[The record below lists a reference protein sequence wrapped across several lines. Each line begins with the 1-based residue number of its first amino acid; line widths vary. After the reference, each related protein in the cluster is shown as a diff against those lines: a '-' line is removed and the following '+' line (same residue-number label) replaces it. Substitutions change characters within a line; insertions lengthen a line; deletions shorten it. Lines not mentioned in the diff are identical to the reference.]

1 MPRIAAGKR
10 REPAKRTRPRLTHP
24 RRSSIRASALSLAG
38 HPAERGNPASRTLG
52 VSYLACAS
60 IGEKSRGGGRR
71 VLSSIEQAPRLV
83 DYKGLLDQTP
93 LLSLLQS
100 MQAQRATGTLQVRS
114 GGEAFSLFFLFGHL
128 FHAYGNGSQGE
139 EAVFEPLAWRQGDY
153 TFDPKSKL
161 PTEETI
167 TAPTADILAEAK
179 RRGVPGADNGPVA
192 AIRSPA
198 PPAAAPAP
206 AAPVPHQ
213 VSERAVVSQQPQVA
227 PQATAEEGPPP
238 TELYPLPVG
247 KLVYESLK
255 TAFVDFPKLLRS
267 LSTDRLTGY
276 LRLTGQASR
285 GMILF
290 YQGSLIESFYEGGA
304 VVSTGR
310 TAFSLFKNDVDRGE
324 GSMDVIELTAEV
336 VTAIYQ
342 LLTAPTI
349 LQGLLARFVDV
360 RALLQYLQE
369 EKIHGSLLV
378 RAPDE
383 MGIIL
388 LRDGQLLGA
397 FTRGQPQLVQD
408 PEVVT
413 RLCADTKTRIE
424 VKAVADLEEPASVSL
439 EEMLAMTP
447 SVPSTVY
454 RPAPAPAQAGSAAQA
469 PPPQRVPSYQ
479 PAPQPAQA
487 PAAGEPDIDW
497 PSLMSQLNQMADNA
511 LQNRSKKVKEML
523 GSTEHNVDALDR
535 TIDRISQT
543 SIMFVDPARLTNLAN
558 EMRQLLEEQR

>member
-1 MPRIAAGKR
+1 
-10 REPAKRTRPRLTHP
+10 L
-24 RRSSIRASALSLAG
+24 
-38 HPAERGNPASRTLG
+38 
-52 VSYLACAS
+52 
-60 IGEKSRGGGRR
+60 
-71 VLSSIEQAPRLV
+71 SIEQAPRLL
-83 DYKGLLDQTP
+83 DYKGSLDQTP
-93 LLSLLQS
+93 LLALLQS
-100 MQAQRATGTLQVRS
+100 MQAQRATGTLQVRKA
-114 GGEAFSLFFLFGHL
+114 GEAFSLFFLFGHL
-128 FHAYGNGSQGE
+128 FHAYGNSTQGE
-139 EAVFEPLAWRQGDY
+139 EAVFEPLTWRQGDY

-179 RRGVPGADNGPVA
+179 RRGVPGADNGSGARPVA
-192 AIRSPA
+192 V
-198 PPAAAPAP
+198 APAP
-206 AAPVPHQ
+206 ASAPAAPAAGAPP
-213 VSERAVVSQQPQVA
+213 VSERAVVSPQQPA
-227 PQATAEEGPPP
+227 PELQPIPDEGPPA

-267 LSTDRLTGY
+267 LSSDRLTGY

-290 YQGSLIESFYEGGA
+290 YQGNLIESFYDGGA
-304 VVSTGR
+304 VVTTGR

-324 GSMDVIELTAEV
+324 GSMDVIELSSEV

-369 EKIHGSLLV
+369 ERIHGSLLV

-397 FTRGQPQLVQD
+397 FTRGQPQLMSD
-408 PEVVT
+408 PEIVT
-413 RLCADTKTRIE
+413 RLCADSKTRIE

-439 EEMLAMTP
+439 EEMLATTP
-447 SVPSTVY
+447 SVPATVY
-454 RPAPAPAQAGSAAQA
+454 RPVPAPVAAAAPPPSQRQAPAP
-469 PPPQRVPSYQ
+469 P
-479 PAPQPAQA
+479 PAPSA
-487 PAAGEPDIDW
+487 PAAGNEPEIDW
-497 PSLMSQLNQMADNA
+497 NSLLGQLNQMADNA
-511 LQNRSKKVKEML
+511 LQNRAKKVKEML
-523 GSTEHNVDALDR
+523 ASTEHNLDALDR

-558 EMRQLLEEQR
+558 EMRQLVEEQR

>member
-1 MPRIAAGKR
+1 
-10 REPAKRTRPRLTHP
+10 
-24 RRSSIRASALSLAG
+24 
-38 HPAERGNPASRTLG
+38 
-52 VSYLACAS
+52 
-60 IGEKSRGGGRR
+60 
-71 VLSSIEQAPRLV
+71 
-83 DYKGLLDQTP
+83 
-93 LLSLLQS
+93 
-100 MQAQRATGTLQVRS
+100 MQAQRATGTLQVRN

-179 RRGVPGADNGPVA
+179 RRGVPGASDNGSA
-192 AIRSPA
+192 AARP
-198 PPAAAPAP
+198 APAP
-206 AAPVPHQ
+206 AAAPP
-213 VSERAVVSQQPQVA
+213 A
-227 PQATAEEGPPP
+227 PQASERPVVSEQEAAPAQPAAPDDGPPA

-267 LSTDRLTGY
+267 LSADHLTGY
-276 LRLTGQASR
+276 LRLTGAASR

-290 YQGSLIESFYEGGA
+290 YQGSLIESFYDGGA

-324 GSMDVIELTAEV
+324 GSMDVIELSAEV

-383 MGIIL
+383 MGIVL
-388 LRDGQLLGA
+388 LRDGVLLGA
-397 FTRGQPQLVQD
+397 FTRGQPQLMQD
-408 PEVVT
+408 PEIVT
-413 RLCADTKTRIE
+413 RLCADSKTRIE
-424 VKAVADLEEPASVSL
+424 VKAVADLEEPESVSL

-447 SVPSTVY
+447 SVAATTY
-454 RPAPAPAQAGSAAQA
+454 RPAPAQPAAAPGPSAPAAQRG
-469 PPPQRVPSYQ
+469 QNYQ
-479 PAPQPAQA
+479 PAPAPA
-487 PAAGEPDIDW
+487 PAAPSNEPDIDW
-497 PSLMSQLNQMADNA
+497 PALMSQLNQMADAA

-523 GSTEHNVDALDR
+523 ATTEHNLDGLDR

-558 EMRQLLEEQR
+558 EMRQLVEEQR

>member
-1 MPRIAAGKR
+1 M
-10 REPAKRTRPRLTHP
+10 
-24 RRSSIRASALSLAG
+24 
-38 HPAERGNPASRTLG
+38 
-52 VSYLACAS
+52 
-60 IGEKSRGGGRR
+60 
-71 VLSSIEQAPRLV
+71 
-83 DYKGLLDQTP
+83 
-93 LLSLLQS
+93 
-100 MQAQRATGTLQVRS
+100 
-114 GGEAFSLFFLFGHL
+114 
-128 FHAYGNGSQGE
+128 
-139 EAVFEPLAWRQGDY
+139 
-153 TFDPKSKL
+153 
-161 PTEETI
+161 
-167 TAPTADILAEAK
+167 
-179 RRGVPGADNGPVA
+179 
-192 AIRSPA
+192 
-198 PPAAAPAP
+198 
-206 AAPVPHQ
+206 
-213 VSERAVVSQQPQVA
+213 
-227 PQATAEEGPPP
+227 
-238 TELYPLPVG
+238 
-247 KLVYESLK
+247 YESLK

-267 LSTDRLTGY
+267 LSSDRLTGY
-276 LRLTGQASR
+276 LRLTGLASR

-290 YQGSLIESFYEGGA
+290 YQGSLIESFYDGGA

-349 LQGLLARFVDV
+349 LQGLLARFVDI

-383 MGIIL
+383 MGIVL

-397 FTRGQPQLVQD
+397 FTRGQPLLVQD
-408 PEVVT
+408 PEIVT
-413 RLCADTKTRIE
+413 RLCADSKTRIE

-439 EEMLAMTP
+439 EEMLATTP
-447 SVPSTVY
+447 S
-454 RPAPAPAQAGSAAQA
+454 PAQ
-469 PPPQRVPSYQ
+469 P
-479 PAPQPAQA
+479 

-497 PSLMSQLNQMADNA
+497 TSLMNQLNQMADNA

-523 GSTEHNVDALDR
+523 GSTEHTVDSLDR

>member
-1 MPRIAAGKR
+1 
-10 REPAKRTRPRLTHP
+10 
-24 RRSSIRASALSLAG
+24 
-38 HPAERGNPASRTLG
+38 
-52 VSYLACAS
+52 VST
-60 IGEKSRGGGRR
+60 
-71 VLSSIEQAPRLV
+71 IEQAP
-83 DYKGLLDQTP
+83 GLLDNRGTLNQTP
-93 LLSLLQS
+93 LLTLLQS
-100 MQAQRATGTLQVRS
+100 KQAQRATGTLQVRN
-114 GGEAFSLFFLFGHL
+114 GGEAYSLFFLFGHL

-139 EAVFEPLAWRQGDY
+139 EAVFTPLAWRQGDY
-153 TFDPKSKL
+153 SFDPKSKL

-179 RRGVPGADNGPVA
+179 RRGVPGADNGPA
-192 AIRSPA
+192 PA
-198 PPAAAPAP
+198 REAQAPTQAAAPA
-206 AAPVPHQ
+206 APPQ
-213 VSERAVVSQQPQVA
+213 PQPPVSERPLVSQPAAAQPA
-227 PQATAEEGPPP
+227 PAPEEGPPP

-267 LSTDRLTGY
+267 LSSDRLTGY
-276 LRLTGQASR
+276 LRLTGAASR

-290 YQGSLIESFYEGGA
+290 YQGSLIESFYDGGA

-349 LQGLLARFVDV
+349 LQGLLARFVDI

-378 RAPDE
+378 RAPEE

-397 FTRGQPQLVQD
+397 FTRGQPLLVQD
-408 PEVVT
+408 PEIVT
-413 RLCADTKTRIE
+413 RLCADSKTRIE

-447 SVPSTVY
+447 SVASTVY
-454 RPAPAPAQAGSAAQA
+454 RPAA
-469 PPPQRVPSYQ
+469 PPPQASPAAQPAPPQRAQNYQ
-479 PAPQPAQA
+479 PAPQPAPP

-511 LQNRSKKVKEML
+511 LQNRAKKVKEML
-523 GSTEHNVDALDR
+523 GSTEHTVDALDR

>member
-1 MPRIAAGKR
+1 
-10 REPAKRTRPRLTHP
+10 
-24 RRSSIRASALSLAG
+24 
-38 HPAERGNPASRTLG
+38 
-52 VSYLACAS
+52 
-60 IGEKSRGGGRR
+60 
-71 VLSSIEQAPRLV
+71 
-83 DYKGLLDQTP
+83 
-93 LLSLLQS
+93 
-100 MQAQRATGTLQVRS
+100 MQAQRATGTLQVRN

-179 RRGVPGADNGPVA
+179 RRGVPGASDNGTVA
-192 AIRSPA
+192 A
-198 PPAAAPAP
+198 AARPAPAP
-206 AAPVPHQ
+206 AAPPAPQ
-213 VSERAVVSQQPQVA
+213 VSERPVVSQQPPSAAQAEPA
-227 PQATAEEGPPP
+227 PDDGPPA

-267 LSTDRLTGY
+267 LSSDHLTGY
-276 LRLTGQASR
+276 LRLSGLASR

-290 YQGSLIESFYEGGA
+290 YQGSLIESFYDGGA

-324 GSMDVIELTAEV
+324 GSMDVIELSAEV

-383 MGIIL
+383 MGIVL
-388 LRDGQLLGA
+388 LRDGALLGA

-408 PEVVT
+408 PEIVT
-413 RLCADTKTRIE
+413 RLCADSKTRIE
-424 VKAVADLEEPASVSL
+424 VKAVADLEEPESVSL

-447 SVPSTVY
+447 SVQATTY
-454 RPAPAPAQAGSAAQA
+454 RPAPAQPAAPAPAAPSATRAQ
-469 PPPQRVPSYQ
+469 SYQ
-479 PAPQPAQA
+479 PAPA
-487 PAAGEPDIDW
+487 PAPATGNEPDIDW
-497 PSLMSQLNQMADNA
+497 PGLMSQLNQMADAA

-523 GSTEHNVDALDR
+523 ASTEHNLDGLDR

-558 EMRQLLEEQR
+558 EMRQLVEEQR

>member
-1 MPRIAAGKR
+1 
-10 REPAKRTRPRLTHP
+10 
-24 RRSSIRASALSLAG
+24 
-38 HPAERGNPASRTLG
+38 
-52 VSYLACAS
+52 
-60 IGEKSRGGGRR
+60 
-71 VLSSIEQAPRLV
+71 
-83 DYKGLLDQTP
+83 
-93 LLSLLQS
+93 LQS
-100 MQAQRATGTLQVRS
+100 KQAQRATGTLQVRN
-114 GGEAFSLFFLFGHL
+114 GGEAYSLFFLFGHL

-139 EAVFEPLAWRQGDY
+139 EAVFTPLSWQQGDY
-153 TFDPKSKL
+153 SFDPKSKL

-179 RRGVPGADNGPVA
+179 RRGVPGAENGPAPAREAPPAQGA
-192 AIRSPA
+192 APA
-198 PPAAAPAP
+198 PPAPQP
-206 AAPVPHQ
+206 Q
-213 VSERAVVSQQPQVA
+213 VSERPVVSQSPAAQQPPPA
-227 PQATAEEGPPP
+227 PEEGPLP

-267 LSTDRLTGY
+267 LSSDRLTGY
-276 LRLTGQASR
+276 LRLTGLASR

-290 YQGSLIESFYEGGA
+290 YQGSLIESFYDGGA

-324 GSMDVIELTAEV
+324 GSMDVIELSAEV

-349 LQGLLARFVDV
+349 LQGLLARFVDI

-378 RAPDE
+378 RAPEE

-397 FTRGQPQLVQD
+397 FTRGQPQLMQD
-408 PEVVT
+408 PELVT
-413 RLCADTKTRIE
+413 RLCADSKTRIE

-447 SVPSTVY
+447 SVPSSVY
-454 RPAPAPAQAGSAAQA
+454 RPAAAPAPSGPAAQA
-469 PPPQRVPSYQ
+469 PAPQRAPSYQ
-479 PAPQPAQA
+479 PAPPPAQA

-523 GSTEHNVDALDR
+523 SSTEHNVDALDR

>member
-1 MPRIAAGKR
+1 
-10 REPAKRTRPRLTHP
+10 
-24 RRSSIRASALSLAG
+24 
-38 HPAERGNPASRTLG
+38 
-52 VSYLACAS
+52 V
-60 IGEKSRGGGRR
+60 
-71 VLSSIEQAPRLV
+71 SSIEQAPRLV
-83 DYKGLLDQTP
+83 DYKGSLDSTP

-100 MQAQRATGTLQVRS
+100 MQAQRATGTLQVRN

-128 FHAYGNGSQGE
+128 FHAYGDGSQGE

-192 AIRSPA
+192 AARPAPSPA
-198 PPAAAPAP
+198 PATPPVQPAP
-206 AAPVPHQ
+206 A
-213 VSERAVVSQQPQVA
+213 VSERPVVSQQTPVQQESA
-227 PQATAEEGPPP
+227 PDEGPPA

-267 LSTDRLTGY
+267 LSGDRLTGY

-290 YQGSLIESFYEGGA
+290 YQGSLIESFYDGGA

-324 GSMDVIELTAEV
+324 GSMDVIELSAEV

-378 RAPDE
+378 RAPEE

-397 FTRGQPQLVQD
+397 FTRGQPQLMAD
-408 PEVVT
+408 PEIVT
-413 RLCADTKTRIE
+413 RLCADSKTRIE

-447 SVPSTVY
+447 SVTATVY
-454 RPAPAPAQAGSAAQA
+454 RPAAQQATAAPAAPAAAPQRAQNYQPAQQPA
-469 PPPQRVPSYQ
+469 PPP
-479 PAPQPAQA
+479 AND
-487 PAAGEPDIDW
+487 PDIDW
-497 PSLMSQLNQMADNA
+497 PSLMSQLNQMADTA

-523 GSTEHNVDALDR
+523 GSTEHNLDAVDR

-558 EMRQLLEEQR
+558 EMRQLVEEQR

>member
-1 MPRIAAGKR
+1 
-10 REPAKRTRPRLTHP
+10 
-24 RRSSIRASALSLAG
+24 
-38 HPAERGNPASRTLG
+38 
-52 VSYLACAS
+52 
-60 IGEKSRGGGRR
+60 
-71 VLSSIEQAPRLV
+71 
-83 DYKGLLDQTP
+83 
-93 LLSLLQS
+93 
-100 MQAQRATGTLQVRS
+100 MQAQRATGTLQVRN

-128 FHAYGNGSQGE
+128 FHAYGDGSQGE

-179 RRGVPGADNGPVA
+179 RRGVPGADNNGPVSA
-192 AIRSPA
+192 ARPA
-198 PPAAAPAP
+198 PPPAAA
-206 AAPVPHQ
+206 Q
-213 VSERAVVSQQPQVA
+213 VSERPVVSQQTQQHPPTPP
-227 PQATAEEGPPP
+227 PQAAPEDGPPA

-267 LSTDRLTGY
+267 LSSDRLTGY

-290 YQGSLIESFYEGGA
+290 YQGSLIESFYDGGA

-324 GSMDVIELTAEV
+324 GSMDVIELSSEV
-336 VTAIYQ
+336 VPAIYQ

-349 LQGLLARFVDV
+349 LQGLLARFVDI

-378 RAPDE
+378 RAPEE

-397 FTRGQPQLVQD
+397 FTRGQPQLMQD
-408 PEVVT
+408 PEIVT
-413 RLCADTKTRIE
+413 RLCADSKTRIE
-424 VKAVADLEEPASVSL
+424 VKAVADREERASVSL

-454 RPAPAPAQAGSAAQA
+454 RPAPAPVQAGPAAQAQA
-469 PPPQRVPSYQ
+469 PPHVPSYQ
-479 PAPQPAQA
+479 AAAQPVQA
-487 PAAGEPDIDW
+487 PAAGEPDLDW
-497 PSLMSQLNQMADNA
+497 PALMSQLNQMADNA

-523 GSTEHNVDALDR
+523 SSTEHNVDALDR

-543 SIMFVDPARLTNLAN
+543 SIMFVDPARRTNLAN
-558 EMRQLLEEQR
+558 KMRQRLDEQSKSR

>member
-1 MPRIAAGKR
+1 M
-10 REPAKRTRPRLTHP
+10 
-24 RRSSIRASALSLAG
+24 
-38 HPAERGNPASRTLG
+38 
-52 VSYLACAS
+52 
-60 IGEKSRGGGRR
+60 
-71 VLSSIEQAPRLV
+71 SSIEQAPRLV
-83 DYKGLLDQTP
+83 DYKGSLDSTP

-100 MQAQRATGTLQVRS
+100 MQAQRATGTLQVRN

-179 RRGVPGADNGPVA
+179 RRGVPGASDNGSVA
-192 AIRSPA
+192 TAR
-198 PPAAAPAP
+198 PAP
-206 AAPVPHQ
+206 AAPAAPAPQ
-213 VSERAVVSQQPQVA
+213 TSERPVVSQQQQPA
-227 PQATAEEGPPP
+227 PAAQAQPAPDDGPPA

-267 LSTDRLTGY
+267 LSADHLTGY
-276 LRLTGQASR
+276 LRLTGAASR

-290 YQGSLIESFYEGGA
+290 YQGSLIESFYDGGA

-324 GSMDVIELTAEV
+324 GSMDVIELSAEV

-360 RALLQYLQE
+360 RALLGYLQE

-383 MGIIL
+383 MGIVL
-388 LRDGQLLGA
+388 LRDGALLGA
-397 FTRGQPQLVQD
+397 FTRGQPQLMQD
-408 PEVVT
+408 PEIVT
-413 RLCADTKTRIE
+413 RLCADPKTRIE
-424 VKAVADLEEPASVSL
+424 VKAVADLEEPESVSL

-447 SVPSTVY
+447 SVPATTY
-454 RPAPAPAQAGSAAQA
+454 RPAPAQPTAAPAPAPTAPRAQN
-469 PPPQRVPSYQ
+469 YQ
-479 PAPQPAQA
+479 PAPA
-487 PAAGEPDIDW
+487 PAPAETNEPDIDW
-497 PSLMSQLNQMADNA
+497 PALMSQLNQMADAA

-523 GSTEHNVDALDR
+523 ASTEHNADGLDR

>member
-1 MPRIAAGKR
+1 MAD
-10 REPAKRTRPRLTHP
+10 
-24 RRSSIRASALSLAG
+24 
-38 HPAERGNPASRTLG
+38 HPALLTVVL
-52 VSYLACAS
+52 SYLACAS
-60 IGEKSRGGGRR
+60 IENKSRGGGRLL
-71 VLSSIEQAPRLV
+71 VSSIEQAPRLV
-83 DYKGLLDQTP
+83 DYKGSLDSTP

-100 MQAQRATGTLQVRS
+100 MQAQRATGTLQVRN

-167 TAPTADILAEAK
+167 TAPTADILAGAK
-179 RRGVPGADNGPVA
+179 RRGVPGASDNGSVTTA
-192 AIRSPA
+192 R
-198 PPAAAPAP
+198 PAP
-206 AAPVPHQ
+206 AAPAAPAPQ
-213 VSERAVVSQQPQVA
+213 TSERPVVSQQQQPA
-227 PQATAEEGPPP
+227 PPAQGRPAPDEGPPA

-267 LSTDRLTGY
+267 LSADHLTGY
-276 LRLTGQASR
+276 LRLTGAASR

-290 YQGSLIESFYEGGA
+290 YQGSLIESFYDGGA

-324 GSMDVIELTAEV
+324 GSMDVIELSAEV

-349 LQGLLARFVDV
+349 LQGLLARFVDI

-378 RAPDE
+378 RAPEE
-383 MGIIL
+383 MGIVL

-397 FTRGQPQLVQD
+397 FTRGQPLLVQD
-408 PEVVT
+408 PEIVP
-413 RLCADTKTRIE
+413 RLCADSKTRIE

-454 RPAPAPAQAGSAAQA
+454 RPPPPPPQAGPAAQPA
-469 PPPQRVPSYQ
+469 APQRVPSYQ
-479 PAPQPAQA
+479 PAPQPAQP

-497 PSLMSQLNQMADNA
+497 PALMNQLNQMADNA
-511 LQNRSKKVKEML
+511 LANRSKKVKEML
-523 GSTEHNVDALDR
+523 GSTEHNIDSLDR

>member
-1 MPRIAAGKR
+1 M
-10 REPAKRTRPRLTHP
+10 
-24 RRSSIRASALSLAG
+24 
-38 HPAERGNPASRTLG
+38 
-52 VSYLACAS
+52 
-60 IGEKSRGGGRR
+60 
-71 VLSSIEQAPRLV
+71 SSIEQAPRIL
-83 DYKGLLDQTP
+83 DYKGSLDHTP

-100 MQAQRATGTLQVRS
+100 MQAQRATGTLQVRN

-139 EAVFEPLAWRQGDY
+139 EAVFAPLSWRQGDY

-192 AIRSPA
+192 VRP
-198 PPAAAPAP
+198 APAP
-206 AAPVPHQ
+206 APAPPPAPQ
-213 VSERAVVSQQPQVA
+213 APPVSERAVVSAQPAPAPSSQA
-227 PQATAEEGPPP
+227 PQQEGPPP

-267 LSTDRLTGY
+267 LSADRLTGY

-290 YQGSLIESFYEGGA
+290 YQGSLIESFYDGGA

-324 GSMDVIELTAEV
+324 GSMDVIELSAEV

-349 LQGLLARFVDV
+349 LQGLMARFVDV

-378 RAPDE
+378 RAPEE
-383 MGIIL
+383 MGIVL

-397 FTRGQPQLVQD
+397 FTRGQPQLMQD
-408 PEVVT
+408 PELVT
-413 RLCADTKTRIE
+413 RLCADPKTRIE

-447 SVPSTVY
+447 SVPATVY
-454 RPAPAPAQAGSAAQA
+454 RPTSAAPTPASAPAAAAPRAPA
-469 PPPQRVPSYQ
+469 YQ
-479 PAPQPAQA
+479 PAPPPAS
-487 PAAGEPDIDW
+487 AGAEPDIDW
-497 PSLMSQLNQMADNA
+497 NSLMSQLNQMADNA

-523 GSTEHNVDALDR
+523 ASTEHNQDALDR

-558 EMRQLLEEQR
+558 EMRQLVEDQR

>member
-1 MPRIAAGKR
+1 
-10 REPAKRTRPRLTHP
+10 
-24 RRSSIRASALSLAG
+24 
-38 HPAERGNPASRTLG
+38 
-52 VSYLACAS
+52 
-60 IGEKSRGGGRR
+60 
-71 VLSSIEQAPRLV
+71 
-83 DYKGLLDQTP
+83 
-93 LLSLLQS
+93 
-100 MQAQRATGTLQVRS
+100 MQAQRATGTLQVRN

-179 RRGVPGADNGPVA
+179 RRGVPGASDNGTGA
-192 AIRSPA
+192 A
-198 PPAAAPAP
+198 AARPAPAP
-206 AAPVPHQ
+206 AAAPPTE
-213 VSERAVVSQQPQVA
+213 VSERPVVSQQTPAAQ
-227 PQATAEEGPPP
+227 PQAVPDDGPPA

-267 LSTDRLTGY
+267 LSSDRLTGY
-276 LRLTGQASR
+276 LRLTGAASR

-290 YQGSLIESFYEGGA
+290 YQGSLIESFYDGGA

-324 GSMDVIELTAEV
+324 GSMDVIELSAEV

-383 MGIIL
+383 MGIVL
-388 LRDGQLLGA
+388 LRDGGLLGA

-408 PEVVT
+408 PEIVT
-413 RLCADTKTRIE
+413 RLCAEPKTRIE
-424 VKAVADLEEPASVSL
+424 VKAVADLEEPESVSL

-447 SVPSTVY
+447 SVAATSY
-454 RPAPAPAQAGSAAQA
+454 RPAPSPAPAASAPASASPRTQNYQPAPAQAPA
-469 PPPQRVPSYQ
+469 Q
-479 PAPQPAQA
+479 PATD
-487 PAAGEPDIDW
+487 ESDIDW
-497 PSLMSQLNQMADNA
+497 PALMSQLNQMSDAA

-523 GSTEHNVDALDR
+523 ASTEHNLDGLDR

-558 EMRQLLEEQR
+558 EMRQLVEEQR

>member
-1 MPRIAAGKR
+1 MS
-10 REPAKRTRPRLTHP
+10 T
-24 RRSSIRASALSLAG
+24 
-38 HPAERGNPASRTLG
+38 
-52 VSYLACAS
+52 
-60 IGEKSRGGGRR
+60 
-71 VLSSIEQAPRLV
+71 IEQAP
-83 DYKGLLDQTP
+83 GLLDNRGTLNQTP
-93 LLSLLQS
+93 LLTLLQS
-100 MQAQRATGTLQVRS
+100 KQAQRATGTLQVRN
-114 GGEAFSLFFLFGHL
+114 GGEAYSLFFLFGHL

-139 EAVFEPLAWRQGDY
+139 EAVFTPLAWRQGDY
-153 TFDPKSKL
+153 SFDPKSKL

-179 RRGVPGADNGPVA
+179 RRGVPGADNGPA
-192 AIRSPA
+192 PA
-198 PPAAAPAP
+198 RDAQAPTQAAAPA
-206 AAPVPHQ
+206 APPQPQAQ
-213 VSERAVVSQQPQVA
+213 VSERPVMSQPAAAAQPA
-227 PQATAEEGPPP
+227 PAPEEGPPA

-267 LSTDRLTGY
+267 LSSDRLTGY
-276 LRLTGQASR
+276 LRLSGLASR

-290 YQGSLIESFYEGGA
+290 YQGSLIESFYDGGA

-324 GSMDVIELTAEV
+324 GSMDVIELSAEV

-349 LQGLLARFVDV
+349 LQGLLARFVDI

-397 FTRGQPQLVQD
+397 FTRGQPQLMQD
-408 PEVVT
+408 PELVT
-413 RLCADTKTRIE
+413 RLCADSKTRIE

-447 SVPSTVY
+447 SVASTVY
-454 RPAPAPAQAGSAAQA
+454 RPAPAPPQAGPSAQPP
-469 PPPQRVPSYQ
+469 PPPQRAQNYQ
-479 PAPQPAQA
+479 PAPQPVQA
-487 PAAGEPDIDW
+487 PPAGEPDVDW

-523 GSTEHNVDALDR
+523 ASTEHTVDALDR

>member
-1 MPRIAAGKR
+1 
-10 REPAKRTRPRLTHP
+10 
-24 RRSSIRASALSLAG
+24 
-38 HPAERGNPASRTLG
+38 
-52 VSYLACAS
+52 
-60 IGEKSRGGGRR
+60 
-71 VLSSIEQAPRLV
+71 
-83 DYKGLLDQTP
+83 
-93 LLSLLQS
+93 
-100 MQAQRATGTLQVRS
+100 MQAQRATGTLQVRN

-179 RRGVPGADNGPVA
+179 RRGVPGASDNGTVA
-192 AIRSPA
+192 APRPA
-198 PPAAAPAP
+198 PAPAAAPAP
-206 AAPVPHQ
+206 PPSQ
-213 VSERAVVSQQPQVA
+213 VSERPVVSQPQQQAPPGAPAQPA
-227 PQATAEEGPPP
+227 PEDGPPA

-267 LSTDRLTGY
+267 LSADHLTGY
-276 LRLTGQASR
+276 LRLTGAASR

-290 YQGSLIESFYEGGA
+290 YQGSLIESFYDGGA

-324 GSMDVIELTAEV
+324 GSMDVIELSAEV

-383 MGIIL
+383 MGIVL
-388 LRDGQLLGA
+388 LRDGALLGA

-408 PEVVT
+408 PEIVT
-413 RLCADTKTRIE
+413 RLCADSKTRIE
-424 VKAVADLEEPASVSL
+424 VKAVADLEEPESVSL

-447 SVPSTVY
+447 SVPATTY
-454 RPAPAPAQAGSAAQA
+454 RPAPS
-469 PPPQRVPSYQ
+469 Q
-479 PAPQPAQA
+479 PAASPA
-487 PAAGEPDIDW
+487 PAATRAQSYQAAPAPAPSPAASGEPDIDW
-497 PSLMSQLNQMADNA
+497 PALMSQLNQMADAA

-523 GSTEHNVDALDR
+523 ASTDHNLDGLDR

-558 EMRQLLEEQR
+558 EMRQLVEEQR

>member
-1 MPRIAAGKR
+1 
-10 REPAKRTRPRLTHP
+10 L
-24 RRSSIRASALSLAG
+24 
-38 HPAERGNPASRTLG
+38 
-52 VSYLACAS
+52 VST
-60 IGEKSRGGGRR
+60 
-71 VLSSIEQAPRLV
+71 IEQAP
-83 DYKGLLDQTP
+83 GLLDNRGSLNQTP
-93 LLSLLQS
+93 LLTLLQS
-100 MQAQRATGTLQVRS
+100 KQAQRATGTLQVRN
-114 GGEAFSLFFLFGHL
+114 GGEAYSLFFLFGHL

-139 EAVFEPLAWRQGDY
+139 EAVFTPLSWRQGDY
-153 TFDPKSKL
+153 SFDPKSKL

-179 RRGVPGADNGPVA
+179 RRGVPGADNGPAPARDASPAQATA
-192 AIRSPA
+192 AA
-198 PPAAAPAP
+198 PPAQPQP
-206 AAPVPHQ
+206 Q
-213 VSERAVVSQQPQVA
+213 VSERPLVSQAPAAAQPPVEPEA
-227 PQATAEEGPPP
+227 GPPA

-267 LSTDRLTGY
+267 LSSDRLTGY
-276 LRLTGQASR
+276 LRLSGLASR

-290 YQGSLIESFYEGGA
+290 YQGSLIESFYDGGA
-304 VVSTGR
+304 VVST
-310 TAFSLFKNDVDRGE
+310 FKNDVDRGE
-324 GSMDVIELTAEV
+324 GSMDVIELSSEV

-349 LQGLLARFVDV
+349 LQGLLARFVDI

-397 FTRGQPQLVQD
+397 FTRGQPQLMQD
-408 PEVVT
+408 PEIVT
-413 RLCADTKTRIE
+413 RLCADSKTRIE

-454 RPAPAPAQAGSAAQA
+454 RPAAPPAQAGPASQPAA
-469 PPPQRVPSYQ
+469 PQRVSNYQ
-479 PAPQPAQA
+479 PAPQPVQP

-497 PSLMSQLNQMADNA
+497 PLLMSQLNQMSDNA

>member
-1 MPRIAAGKR
+1 M
-10 REPAKRTRPRLTHP
+10 
-24 RRSSIRASALSLAG
+24 
-38 HPAERGNPASRTLG
+38 
-52 VSYLACAS
+52 
-60 IGEKSRGGGRR
+60 
-71 VLSSIEQAPRLV
+71 SSIEQAPRIL
-83 DYKGLLDQTP
+83 DYKGSLDHTP

-100 MQAQRATGTLQVRS
+100 MQAQRATGTLQVRN

-139 EAVFEPLAWRQGDY
+139 EAVFAPLSWRQGDY

-192 AIRSPA
+192 VRP
-198 PPAAAPAP
+198 APAP
-206 AAPVPHQ
+206 APAPPPAPQ
-213 VSERAVVSQQPQVA
+213 APPVSERAVVSAQPAPAPSSQA
-227 PQATAEEGPPP
+227 PQQEGPPP

-267 LSTDRLTGY
+267 LSADRLTGY

-290 YQGSLIESFYEGGA
+290 YQGSLIESFYDGGA

-324 GSMDVIELTAEV
+324 GSMDVIELSAEV

-349 LQGLLARFVDV
+349 LQGLMARFVDV

-378 RAPDE
+378 RAPEE
-383 MGIIL
+383 MGIVL

-397 FTRGQPQLVQD
+397 FTRGQPQLMQD
-408 PEVVT
+408 PELVT
-413 RLCADTKTRIE
+413 RLCADPKTRIE

-439 EEMLAMTP
+439 EEMLAITP
-447 SVPSTVY
+447 SVPATVY
-454 RPAPAPAQAGSAAQA
+454 RPTSAAPTPASAPAAPRAPAYQPPPPPAPAGA
-469 PPPQRVPSYQ
+469 
-479 PAPQPAQA
+479 
-487 PAAGEPDIDW
+487 EPDIDW
-497 PSLMSQLNQMADNA
+497 NSLMSQLNQMADNA

-523 GSTEHNVDALDR
+523 ASTEHNQDALDR

-558 EMRQLLEEQR
+558 EMRQLVEDQR

>member
-1 MPRIAAGKR
+1 MS
-10 REPAKRTRPRLTHP
+10 T
-24 RRSSIRASALSLAG
+24 
-38 HPAERGNPASRTLG
+38 
-52 VSYLACAS
+52 
-60 IGEKSRGGGRR
+60 
-71 VLSSIEQAPRLV
+71 IEQAP
-83 DYKGLLDQTP
+83 GLLDNRGSLNQTP
-93 LLSLLQS
+93 LLTLLQS
-100 MQAQRATGTLQVRS
+100 KQAQRATGTLQVRN
-114 GGEAFSLFFLFGHL
+114 GGEAYSLFFLFGHL

-139 EAVFEPLAWRQGDY
+139 DAVFTPLSWRQGDY
-153 TFDPKSKL
+153 SFDPKSKL

-179 RRGVPGADNGPVA
+179 RRGVPGAENGPAPA
-192 AIRSPA
+192 AVREAPPAQAAAPA
-198 PPAAAPAP
+198 PPAAPQP
-206 AAPVPHQ
+206 Q
-213 VSERAVVSQQPQVA
+213 VSERQVVSQPPAATQAQV
-227 PQATAEEGPPP
+227 PPEDGPPA

-267 LSTDRLTGY
+267 LSSDRLTGY
-276 LRLTGQASR
+276 LRLTGLASR

-290 YQGSLIESFYEGGA
+290 YQGSLIESFYDGGA

-324 GSMDVIELTAEV
+324 GSMDVIELSPEV

-378 RAPDE
+378 RAPEE

-397 FTRGQPQLVQD
+397 FTRGQPQLMQD
-408 PEVVT
+408 PEIVT
-413 RLCADTKTRIE
+413 RLCADPKTRIE

-454 RPAPAPAQAGSAAQA
+454 RPAPAPAQASPAAQA
-469 PPPQRVPSYQ
+469 PAPQRVPSYQ
-479 PAPQPAQA
+479 PTPQPAQA
-487 PAAGEPDIDW
+487 AAAGEPDIDW

-523 GSTEHNVDALDR
+523 ASTEHNVDSLDR

>member
-1 MPRIAAGKR
+1 MPSQLTG
-10 REPAKRTRPRLTHP
+10 RLPGWGRHTP
-24 RRSSIRASALSLAG
+24 SLTV
-38 HPAERGNPASRTLG
+38 R

-60 IGEKSRGGGRR
+60 IGNKSRGGGRLL
-71 VLSSIEQAPRLV
+71 VSSIEQAPRLV
-83 DYKGLLDQTP
+83 DYKGSLDSTP

-100 MQAQRATGTLQVRS
+100 MQAQRATGTLQVRN

-128 FHAYGNGSQGE
+128 FHAYGDGSQGE

-192 AIRSPA
+192 AARP
-198 PPAAAPAP
+198 APAP
-206 AAPVPHQ
+206 APSAAPAQPPAPQ
-213 VSERAVVSQQPQVA
+213 VSERPVMSQQASTAQTQAA
-227 PQATAEEGPPP
+227 PEEGPPA

-267 LSTDRLTGY
+267 LSSDRLTGY

-290 YQGSLIESFYEGGA
+290 YQGSLIESFYDGGA

-324 GSMDVIELTAEV
+324 GSMDVIELSAEV

-349 LQGLLARFVDV
+349 LQGLLARFVDI

-369 EKIHGSLLV
+369 EKLHGSLLV

-383 MGIIL
+383 MGVIL
-388 LRDGQLLGA
+388 LRDGALLGA
-397 FTRGQPQLVQD
+397 FTRGQPQLMQD
-408 PEVVT
+408 PEIVT
-413 RLCADTKTRIE
+413 RLCADPKTRIE
-424 VKAVADLEEPASVSL
+424 VKAVADLEEPESVSL

-447 SVPSTVY
+447 SVAATTYRPAPSQAAAAPAAPAAPRAQNY
-454 RPAPAPAQAGSAAQA
+454 QPAPAPAPAQ
-469 PPPQRVPSYQ
+469 
-479 PAPQPAQA
+479 PASD
-487 PAAGEPDIDW
+487 ESNIDW
-497 PSLMSQLNQMADNA
+497 SALMSQLNQMADAA
-511 LQNRSKKVKEML
+511 LANRSKKVKEML
-523 GSTEHNVDALDR
+523 GSTEHSVDGLDR

-558 EMRQLLEEQR
+558 EMRQLVEEQR

>member
-1 MPRIAAGKR
+1 MPRIAARKR
-10 REPAKRTRPRLTHP
+10 RGPAKRTRPRLTHP

-60 IGEKSRGGGRR
+60 IGEKSRGGGRLF
-71 VLSSIEQAPRLV
+71 LSSIEQAPRLV
-83 DYKGLLDQTP
+83 DYKGSLDQTP

-179 RRGVPGADNGPVA
+179 RRGVPGADNGPM
-192 AIRSPA
+192 A
-198 PPAAAPAP
+198 PTRAAPAP
-206 AAPVPHQ
+206 TVPAAPATSPQ
-213 VSERAVVSQQPQVA
+213 VSERPVVSQQPAAA
-227 PQATAEEGPPP
+227 PQPPAEDAPPP

-267 LSTDRLTGY
+267 LSADRLTGY

-290 YQGSLIESFYEGGA
+290 YQGSLIESFYDGGA

-324 GSMDVIELTAEV
+324 GSMDVIELSAEV

-360 RALLQYLQE
+360 KALLEYLQE
-369 EKIHGSLLV
+369 EQLHGSLLA

-383 MGIIL
+383 MGIIM
-388 LRDGQLLGA
+388 LRGGHLLGA
-397 FTRGQPQLVQD
+397 FTRSQPQLS
-408 PEVVT
+408 P
-413 RLCADTKTRIE
+413 
-424 VKAVADLEEPASVSL
+424 
-439 EEMLAMTP
+439 
-447 SVPSTVY
+447 
-454 RPAPAPAQAGSAAQA
+454 QA
-469 PPPQRVPSYQ
+469 
-479 PAPQPAQA
+479 
-487 PAAGEPDIDW
+487 
-497 PSLMSQLNQMADNA
+497 
-511 LQNRSKKVKEML
+511 
-523 GSTEHNVDALDR
+523 
-535 TIDRISQT
+535 
-543 SIMFVDPARLTNLAN
+543 
-558 EMRQLLEEQR
+558 

>member
-1 MPRIAAGKR
+1 
-10 REPAKRTRPRLTHP
+10 
-24 RRSSIRASALSLAG
+24 
-38 HPAERGNPASRTLG
+38 
-52 VSYLACAS
+52 
-60 IGEKSRGGGRR
+60 
-71 VLSSIEQAPRLV
+71 
-83 DYKGLLDQTP
+83 
-93 LLSLLQS
+93 
-100 MQAQRATGTLQVRS
+100 MQAQRATGTLQVRN

-139 EAVFEPLAWRQGDY
+139 EAVFAPLSWRQGDY

-192 AIRSPA
+192 VRPA
-198 PPAAAPAP
+198 PAPAPTMPAAAPS
-206 AAPVPHQ
+206 
-213 VSERAVVSQQPQVA
+213 VSERAVVSQQPATPPQAA
-227 PQATAEEGPPP
+227 PQDGGLAT
-238 TELYPLPVG
+238 TELYPLPLG

-267 LSTDRLTGY
+267 LSADRLTGY
-276 LRLTGQASR
+276 LRLSGQSSR

-290 YQGSLIESFYEGGA
+290 YQGSLIESFYDGGA

-324 GSMDVIELTAEV
+324 GNMDVIDLSAEV

-360 RALLQYLQE
+360 RALLEYLQE
-369 EKIHGSLLV
+369 EQIHGSLLV
-378 RAPDE
+378 RAPHE
-383 MGIIL
+383 MGIVL

-408 PEVVT
+408 PEIVT
-413 RLCADTKTRIE
+413 RLCADSKTRIE

-439 EEMLAMTP
+439 EEMLA
-447 SVPSTVY
+447 ST
-454 RPAPAPAQAGSAAQA
+454 
-469 PPPQRVPSYQ
+469 
-479 PAPQPAQA
+479 
-487 PAAGEPDIDW
+487 D
-497 PSLMSQLNQMADNA
+497 
-511 LQNRSKKVKEML
+511 
-523 GSTEHNVDALDR
+523 HNLDALDR

-558 EMRQLLEEQR
+558 EMRGLVEEQR

>member
-1 MPRIAAGKR
+1 
-10 REPAKRTRPRLTHP
+10 
-24 RRSSIRASALSLAG
+24 
-38 HPAERGNPASRTLG
+38 
-52 VSYLACAS
+52 
-60 IGEKSRGGGRR
+60 
-71 VLSSIEQAPRLV
+71 
-83 DYKGLLDQTP
+83 
-93 LLSLLQS
+93 

-153 TFDPKSKL
+153 TFNPKSKP

-198 PPAAAPAP
+198 PQATSPAATAP
-206 AAPVPHQ
+206 AAPQ
-213 VSERAVVSQQPQVA
+213 VSERPVVSQPPQVA
-227 PQATAEEGPPP
+227 AQPTAEEGPPP

-290 YQGSLIESFYEGGA
+290 YQGSLIESFYDGGA

-349 LQGLLARFVDV
+349 LQGLLARFVDI

-383 MGIIL
+383 MGIVL
-388 LRDGQLLGA
+388 LRDGALLGA

-413 RLCADTKTRIE
+413 RLCADSQTRIE

-454 RPAPAPAQAGSAAQA
+454 RPAPAPVQAGPAAQA
-469 PPPQRVPSYQ
+469 QAPQRIPNYQ
-479 PAPQPAQA
+479 PPPQPAQG

-497 PSLMSQLNQMADNA
+497 PALMSQLNQMADNA

-523 GSTEHNVDALDR
+523 SSTEHNVDALDR

>member
-1 MPRIAAGKR
+1 
-10 REPAKRTRPRLTHP
+10 
-24 RRSSIRASALSLAG
+24 
-38 HPAERGNPASRTLG
+38 
-52 VSYLACAS
+52 V
-60 IGEKSRGGGRR
+60 
-71 VLSSIEQAPRLV
+71 SSIEQAPRLV
-83 DYKGLLDQTP
+83 DYKGSLDSTP

-100 MQAQRATGTLQVRS
+100 MQAQRATGTLQVRN

-128 FHAYGNGSQGE
+128 FHAYGDGSQGE

-179 RRGVPGADNGPVA
+179 RRGVPGADNNGPVGGA
-192 AIRSPA
+192 RPAPA
-198 PPAAAPAP
+198 PPAPQPPAP
-206 AAPVPHQ
+206 Q
-213 VSERAVVSQQPQVA
+213 VSERPVVSQQTQPA
-227 PQATAEEGPPP
+227 PPPQAAPEEGPPA

-267 LSTDRLTGY
+267 LSSDRLTGY

-290 YQGSLIESFYEGGA
+290 YQGSLIESFYDGGA

-324 GSMDVIELTAEV
+324 GSMDVIELSSEV

-383 MGIIL
+383 MGIVL

-397 FTRGQPQLVQD
+397 FTRGQPQLVPD

-447 SVPSTVY
+447 SVAATVY
-454 RPAPAPAQAGSAAQA
+454 RPAAQQAPAAPAAA
-469 PPPQRVPSYQ
+469 TPQRAQNYQ
-479 PAPQPAQA
+479 PAPQPAPTA
-487 PAAGEPDIDW
+487 SEPDIDW
-497 PSLMSQLNQMADNA
+497 PSLMSQLSQMADNA

-523 GSTEHNVDALDR
+523 ASTDHTLDALDR

-558 EMRQLLEEQR
+558 EMRQLVEEQR

>member
-1 MPRIAAGKR
+1 
-10 REPAKRTRPRLTHP
+10 L
-24 RRSSIRASALSLAG
+24 
-38 HPAERGNPASRTLG
+38 
-52 VSYLACAS
+52 VST
-60 IGEKSRGGGRR
+60 
-71 VLSSIEQAPRLV
+71 IEQAP
-83 DYKGLLDQTP
+83 GLLDNRGSLNQTP
-93 LLSLLQS
+93 LLTLLQS
-100 MQAQRATGTLQVRS
+100 KQAQRATGTLQVRN
-114 GGEAFSLFFLFGHL
+114 GGEAYSLFFLFGHL

-139 EAVFEPLAWRQGDY
+139 DAVFTPLSWRQGDY
-153 TFDPKSKL
+153 SFDPKSKL

-179 RRGVPGADNGPVA
+179 RRGVPGADNGPAPARESAPAQA
-192 AIRSPA
+192 AAPVPSA
-198 PPAAAPAP
+198 PPQPQVSERPVVSQPPAAGQAAPAP
-206 AAPVPHQ
+206 
-213 VSERAVVSQQPQVA
+213 
-227 PQATAEEGPPP
+227 EEGPPP

-267 LSTDRLTGY
+267 LSSDRLTGY
-276 LRLTGQASR
+276 LRLTGLASR

-290 YQGSLIESFYEGGA
+290 YQGSLIESFYDGGA

-324 GSMDVIELTAEV
+324 GSMDVIELSSEV

-349 LQGLLARFVDV
+349 LQGLLARFVDI

-378 RAPDE
+378 RAPEE

-397 FTRGQPQLVQD
+397 FTRGQPQLMQD
-408 PEVVT
+408 PEIVT
-413 RLCADTKTRIE
+413 RLCADSKTRIE

-454 RPAPAPAQAGSAAQA
+454 RPTPAPVQAGPAAQA
-469 PPPQRVPSYQ
+469 QAPQRVPSYQ
-479 PAPQPAQA
+479 AAAQPVQA

-497 PSLMSQLNQMADNA
+497 PALMSQLNQMADTA

-523 GSTEHNVDALDR
+523 SSTEHNVDALDR

>member
-1 MPRIAAGKR
+1 
-10 REPAKRTRPRLTHP
+10 
-24 RRSSIRASALSLAG
+24 
-38 HPAERGNPASRTLG
+38 
-52 VSYLACAS
+52 VST
-60 IGEKSRGGGRR
+60 
-71 VLSSIEQAPRLV
+71 IEQAP
-83 DYKGLLDQTP
+83 GLLDNRGTLNQTP
-93 LLSLLQS
+93 LLTLLQS
-100 MQAQRATGTLQVRS
+100 KQAQRATGTLQVRN
-114 GGEAFSLFFLFGHL
+114 GGEAYSLFFLFGHL

-139 EAVFEPLAWRQGDY
+139 EAVFTPLAWRQGDY
-153 TFDPKSKL
+153 SFDPKSKL

-179 RRGVPGADNGPVA
+179 RRGVPGADNGPAPARDAQAPTQA
-192 AIRSPA
+192 AAAAAPPQPQVSERPVVSQ
-198 PPAAAPAP
+198 PPAAAQPAP
-206 AAPVPHQ
+206 AP
-213 VSERAVVSQQPQVA
+213 
-227 PQATAEEGPPP
+227 EEGPPAT

-267 LSTDRLTGY
+267 LSSDRLTGY
-276 LRLTGQASR
+276 LRLSGLASR

-290 YQGSLIESFYEGGA
+290 YQGSLIESFYDGGA
-304 VVSTGR
+304 EVSTGR

-324 GSMDVIELTAEV
+324 GSMDVIELSAEV

-349 LQGLLARFVDV
+349 LQGLLARFVDI

-397 FTRGQPQLVQD
+397 FTRGQPQLMQD
-408 PEVVT
+408 PEIVT
-413 RLCADTKTRIE
+413 RLCADSKTRIE

-447 SVPSTVY
+447 SVASTVY
-454 RPAPAPAQAGSAAQA
+454 RPAPPPPQTGPAAQPAQASQRAQN
-469 PPPQRVPSYQ
+469 YQ
-479 PAPQPAQA
+479 PAPQPVQA
-487 PAAGEPDIDW
+487 PPPGEPDVDW
-497 PSLMSQLNQMADNA
+497 ASLMSQLNQMADNA

-523 GSTEHNVDALDR
+523 ASTEHTVDALDR

>member
-1 MPRIAAGKR
+1 
-10 REPAKRTRPRLTHP
+10 
-24 RRSSIRASALSLAG
+24 
-38 HPAERGNPASRTLG
+38 
-52 VSYLACAS
+52 V
-60 IGEKSRGGGRR
+60 
-71 VLSSIEQAPRLV
+71 SSIEQAPRLV
-83 DYKGLLDQTP
+83 DYKGSLDSTP

-100 MQAQRATGTLQVRS
+100 MQAQRATGTLQVRN

-179 RRGVPGADNGPVA
+179 RRGVPGASDNGAVA
-192 AIRSPA
+192 AARPAPAAAAAPAA
-198 PPAAAPAP
+198 PPAA
-206 AAPVPHQ
+206 Q
-213 VSERAVVSQQPQVA
+213 VSERPVVSQQQPA
-227 PQATAEEGPPP
+227 PGAQAQPAPDDGPPA

-267 LSTDRLTGY
+267 LSADHLTGY
-276 LRLTGQASR
+276 LRLTGAASR

-290 YQGSLIESFYEGGA
+290 YQGSLIESFYDGGA

-324 GSMDVIELTAEV
+324 GSMDVIELSAEV

-383 MGIIL
+383 MGIVL
-388 LRDGQLLGA
+388 LRDGALLGA
-397 FTRGQPQLVQD
+397 FTRGQPQLMQD
-408 PEVVT
+408 PEIVT
-413 RLCADTKTRIE
+413 RLCADSKTRIE
-424 VKAVADLEEPASVSL
+424 VKAVADLEEPESVSL

-447 SVPSTVY
+447 SVAATTY
-454 RPAPAPAQAGSAAQA
+454 RPAPAQPAAATAPAAPSAPRA
-469 PPPQRVPSYQ
+469 PSYQ
-479 PAPQPAQA
+479 PAPA
-487 PAAGEPDIDW
+487 PAPAESNEPDIDW
-497 PSLMSQLNQMADNA
+497 PALMSQLNQMADAA

-523 GSTEHNVDALDR
+523 ASTEHNLDGLDR

-558 EMRQLLEEQR
+558 DMRQLVEEQR

>member
-1 MPRIAAGKR
+1 M
-10 REPAKRTRPRLTHP
+10 
-24 RRSSIRASALSLAG
+24 
-38 HPAERGNPASRTLG
+38 
-52 VSYLACAS
+52 
-60 IGEKSRGGGRR
+60 
-71 VLSSIEQAPRLV
+71 SSIEQAPRLV
-83 DYKGLLDQTP
+83 DYKGSLDSTP

-100 MQAQRATGTLQVRS
+100 MQAQRATGTLQVRN

-179 RRGVPGADNGPVA
+179 RRGVPGASDNGTVA
-192 AIRSPA
+192 AATRP
-198 PPAAAPAP
+198 APAP
-206 AAPVPHQ
+206 AAQPAPHPQ
-213 VSERAVVSQQPQVA
+213 VNERPVVSQQQPA
-227 PQATAEEGPPP
+227 PTAQAPPTPEDGPPA

-267 LSTDRLTGY
+267 LSSDHLTGY
-276 LRLTGQASR
+276 LRLTGAASR

-290 YQGSLIESFYEGGA
+290 YQGSLIESFYDGGA

-324 GSMDVIELTAEV
+324 GSMDVIELSAEV

-360 RALLQYLQE
+360 RALLEYLQE

-383 MGIIL
+383 MGIVL
-388 LRDGQLLGA
+388 LRDGALLGA
-397 FTRGQPQLVQD
+397 FTRGQPQLMQD
-408 PEVVT
+408 PEIVT
-413 RLCADTKTRIE
+413 RLCADAKTRIE
-424 VKAVADLEEPASVSL
+424 VKAVADLEEPESVSL

-447 SVPSTVY
+447 SVPATTY
-454 RPAPAPAQAGSAAQA
+454 RPAPAQPAASAAPAA
-469 PPPQRVPSYQ
+469 PSAPRAQNYQ
-479 PAPQPAQA
+479 PAPA
-487 PAAGEPDIDW
+487 PASNEPDIDW
-497 PSLMSQLNQMADNA
+497 PALMSQLNQMADAA

-523 GSTEHNVDALDR
+523 ASTEHNLDGLDR

-558 EMRQLLEEQR
+558 EMRQLVEEQR

>member
-1 MPRIAAGKR
+1 
-10 REPAKRTRPRLTHP
+10 
-24 RRSSIRASALSLAG
+24 
-38 HPAERGNPASRTLG
+38 
-52 VSYLACAS
+52 
-60 IGEKSRGGGRR
+60 
-71 VLSSIEQAPRLV
+71 
-83 DYKGLLDQTP
+83 
-93 LLSLLQS
+93 

-192 AIRSPA
+192 AIRSPGA
-198 PPAAAPAP
+198 PAPAAAPAP
-206 AAPVPHQ
+206 VAPQ
-213 VSERAVVSQQPQVA
+213 VSERAVVSQQPPVA
-227 PQATAEEGPPP
+227 PQPDAEEGPPP

-290 YQGSLIESFYEGGA
+290 YQGSLIESFYDGGA

-378 RAPDE
+378 RAPEE
-383 MGIIL
+383 MGIVL

-397 FTRGQPQLVQD
+397 FTRGQPQLMQD
-408 PEVVT
+408 PEIVT
-413 RLCADTKTRIE
+413 RLCADSKTRIE

-447 SVPSTVY
+447 SVPATVY
-454 RPAPAPAQAGSAAQA
+454 RPASPQPSTAPVAPRAQPHAPAPAPAVPVSA
-469 PPPQRVPSYQ
+469 
-479 PAPQPAQA
+479 
-487 PAAGEPDIDW
+487 EPDIDW
-497 PSLMSQLNQMADNA
+497 PSLMSQLNQMADGA
-511 LQNRSKKVKEML
+511 LQSRSKKVKEML
-523 GSTEHNVDALDR
+523 SSTDHNVDALDR

>member
-1 MPRIAAGKR
+1 
-10 REPAKRTRPRLTHP
+10 L
-24 RRSSIRASALSLAG
+24 
-38 HPAERGNPASRTLG
+38 
-52 VSYLACAS
+52 
-60 IGEKSRGGGRR
+60 
-71 VLSSIEQAPRLV
+71 LSSIEQAPRLL
-83 DYKGLLDQTP
+83 DYKGSLDQTP

-100 MQAQRATGTLQVRS
+100 MQAQRATGTLQVRN

-128 FHAYGNGSQGE
+128 FHAYGDGSQGE
-139 EAVFEPLAWRQGDY
+139 DAVFAPLGWRQGDY
-153 TFDPKSKL
+153 SFDPKSKL

-192 AIRSPA
+192 VR
-198 PPAAAPAP
+198 PAP
-206 AAPVPHQ
+206 AAPAPSPPPSPPPPQ
-213 VSERAVVSQQPQVA
+213 VNERPVVSQQPAQ
-227 PQATAEEGPPP
+227 PQTPPQDGAAA

-267 LSTDRLTGY
+267 LSADRLTGY

-290 YQGSLIESFYEGGA
+290 YQGSLIESFYDGGA
-304 VVSTGR
+304 VVTTGR

-324 GSMDVIELTAEV
+324 GSMDVIELSAEV

-378 RAPDE
+378 RAPEE
-383 MGIIL
+383 MGIVL

-397 FTRGQPQLVQD
+397 FTRGQPQLMQD
-408 PEVVT
+408 PEIVT
-413 RLCADTKTRIE
+413 RLCADSKTRIE

-439 EEMLAMTP
+439 EEMLATTP
-447 SVPSTVY
+447 SVPATVY
-454 RPAPAPAQAGSAAQA
+454 RPAPAPAAATPAPVPAAQRA
-469 PPPQRVPSYQ
+469 AFQ
-479 PAPQPAQA
+479 PAASA
-487 PAAGEPDIDW
+487 PAPMNNEPDIDW
-497 PSLMSQLNQMADNA
+497 SALIGQLNQMADSA

-523 GSTEHNVDALDR
+523 ASTEHNLDAVDR

-558 EMRQLLEEQR
+558 EMRQVVEEQR

>member
-1 MPRIAAGKR
+1 
-10 REPAKRTRPRLTHP
+10 
-24 RRSSIRASALSLAG
+24 
-38 HPAERGNPASRTLG
+38 
-52 VSYLACAS
+52 V
-60 IGEKSRGGGRR
+60 
-71 VLSSIEQAPRLV
+71 SSIEQAPRLV
-83 DYKGLLDQTP
+83 DYKGSLDSTP

-100 MQAQRATGTLQVRS
+100 MQAQRATGTLQVRN

-179 RRGVPGADNGPVA
+179 RRGVPGASDNGTVA
-192 AIRSPA
+192 AATRP
-198 PPAAAPAP
+198 APAP
-206 AAPVPHQ
+206 AAQPAPQPQ
-213 VSERAVVSQQPQVA
+213 VNERPVVSQQQPA
-227 PQATAEEGPPP
+227 PTAQAQPTPDDGPPA

-267 LSTDRLTGY
+267 LSSDHLTGY
-276 LRLTGQASR
+276 LRLTGAASR

-290 YQGSLIESFYEGGA
+290 YQGSLIESFYDGGA

-324 GSMDVIELTAEV
+324 GSMDVIELSAEV

-383 MGIIL
+383 MGIVL
-388 LRDGQLLGA
+388 LRDGALLGA
-397 FTRGQPQLVQD
+397 FTRGQPQLMQD
-408 PEVVT
+408 PEIVT
-413 RLCADTKTRIE
+413 RLCADAKTRIE
-424 VKAVADLEEPASVSL
+424 VKAVADLEEPESVSL

-447 SVPSTVY
+447 SVPATTY
-454 RPAPAPAQAGSAAQA
+454 RPAPAQAAASPAPTAPSAPRAQN
-469 PPPQRVPSYQ
+469 YQ
-479 PAPQPAQA
+479 PAPA
-487 PAAGEPDIDW
+487 PAAPASNEPDIDW
-497 PSLMSQLNQMADNA
+497 PALMSQLNQMADAA

-523 GSTEHNVDALDR
+523 ASTEHNLDGLDR

-558 EMRQLLEEQR
+558 EMRQLVEEQR